1 VPGNAQCTGDRVNF
15 GPNFGAQAYGNFVV
29 HTFLI
34 FAGCLVM
41 LAALELA
48 GVAMRPSMPMDTRAL
63 PATFKSTAP
72 AATVSTF
79 QRFKFLWVALSFLL
93 LLAAAIYA
101 LRYDLRSYVFLTQ
114 FLDPRAS
121 GLLVRLEEHGVDA
134 QELTLSTTRGPVRA
148 RLYTPRGVA
157 HPPGMVLVHGIHHL
171 GIDEPRLVNFAHAA
185 ASNGFSVLTPEIAAL
200 ADYHVDGASIGT
212 IGESTAWLQ
221 ERLGTGP
228 VTIVGVSFA
237 GGLSLLAACDPRYAP
252 HIRALVLMGAYDN
265 LGRVARFLA
274 TSQAEF
280 PDGRMEPYT
289 AHDYGAAVFVYS
301 HLDQFFPAS
310 DLAVAHDSLRDWL
323 WERPGEA
330 QALFPQL
337 SPPSRTTM
345 EILIARQIGRLRP
358 KLLDAIQTDDAQLSA
373 ISPEGKLGALRTP
386 VFLLHGAT
394 DDIIPSTETLWLE
407 KDIPKPYLRAALITP
422 AFSHVD
428 PDKHAVWIDQLR
440 LVEFLAGVLREAD

>member
-1 VPGNAQCTGDRVNF
+1 MDKDQRIREKSRLGMNF
-15 GPNFGAQAYGNFVV
+15 LRFAVL
-29 HTFLI
+29 TI
-34 FAGCLVM
+34 F
-41 LAALELA
+41 
-48 GVAMRPSMPMDTRAL
+48 
-63 PATFKSTAP
+63 
-72 AATVSTF
+72 
-79 QRFKFLWVALSFLL
+79 
-93 LLAAAIYA
+93 LLAAGIYS
-101 LRYDLRSYVFLTQ
+101 LRYELRSYVFLNQ
-114 FLDPRAS
+114 FLDPHAS
-121 GLLVRLEEHGVDA
+121 GLLLRLERHGLET
-134 QELTLSTTRGPVRA
+134 QEVMLSTTLGPVRA
-148 RLYTPRGVA
+148 RLYVPHGIA

-171 GIDEPRLVNFAHAA
+171 GIDEPRLMNFARAA

-212 IGESTAWLQ
+212 IGESSAWLEQ
-221 ERLGTGP
+221 HLDAGP

-280 PDGRMEPYT
+280 PDGRMEHYV

-310 DLAVAHDSLRDWL
+310 DQAVAHDSLREWL
-323 WERPGEA
+323 WEQPKEA
-330 QALFPQL
+330 QSYLPRL
-337 SPPSRTTM
+337 SPASRATM
-345 EILIARQIGRLRP
+345 EILLARQIDRLRR
-358 KLLDAIQTDDAQLSA
+358 KLLAAIQADDRQLSA
-373 ISPEGKLGALRTP
+373 ISLDGKLGSLHAP

-407 KDIPKPYLRAALITP
+407 KEIPKPYLRDALITP

-428 PDKHAVWIDQLR
+428 PDKHAIWIDQLR
-440 LVEFLAGVLREAD
+440 LVEFLAGVLRTAD